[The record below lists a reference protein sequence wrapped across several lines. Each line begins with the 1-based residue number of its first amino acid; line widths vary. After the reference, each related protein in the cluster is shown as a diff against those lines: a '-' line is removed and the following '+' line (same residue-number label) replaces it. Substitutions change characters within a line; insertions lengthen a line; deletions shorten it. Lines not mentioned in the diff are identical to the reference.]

1 MADRSGREEHG
12 GQEQR
17 PLLFPHFLSAHLLRV
32 AQLMAAL
39 GMSLRQFQTAED
51 HFSTAIK
58 HNPEKAQYYLH
69 RAKSRQLLQ
78 NILGARQDVA
88 TVLLLNPNYPKVGSC

>member
-1 MADRSGREEHG
+1 MADRSGKWEG
-12 GQEQR
+12 GAWWAGAEA
-17 PLLFPHFLSAHLLRV
+17 LLFLHLLAAHLLQV

-58 HNPEKAQYYLH
+58 HNSEKAQYYLH
-69 RAKSRQLLQ
+69 PAKSRQLLQ
-78 NILGARQDVA
+78 NILGAH
-88 TVLLLNPNYPKVGSC
+88 